1 MRTFKTGATR
11 GDEHSKLDHEGFE
24 SPFVR
29 ERFAR
34 YMQGHRIQAD
44 GEARDSD
51 NWQKGMDKESYI
63 KALVRHTQDAHL
75 IWRGGTVIDPE
86 TRKEVDI
93 EDLLCAIVFNAN
105 GLLFETLIDR
115 GNAVRMV
122 GEENDEESSS

>member
-1 MRTFKTGATR
+1 MRKFKTGATR
-11 GDEHSKLDHEGFE
+11 GNDDAKYDYEGFN

-51 NWQKGMDKESYI
+51 NWQKGMDKVSYI

-75 IWRGGTVIDPE
+75 IWRGGTVSDPE
-86 TRKEVDI
+86 TGKEVDM
-93 EDLLCAIVFNAN
+93 EDLLCAIIFNAN

-115 GNAVRMV
+115 GNAVRIV
-122 GEENDEESSS
+122 EGDNDESSS